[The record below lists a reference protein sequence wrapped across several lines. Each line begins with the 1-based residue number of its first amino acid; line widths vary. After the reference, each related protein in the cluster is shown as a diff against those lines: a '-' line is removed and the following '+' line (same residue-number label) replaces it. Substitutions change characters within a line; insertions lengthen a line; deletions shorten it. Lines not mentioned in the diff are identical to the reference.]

1 MKNDGFPS
9 AERVRSLA
17 RSFKFAARGAVYCI
31 RNERNM
37 RIHLTA
43 GAYVLTL
50 SSFCSFTR
58 TELLIL
64 ILTIALVI
72 FAEGVN
78 TALEALV
85 NLETQSYD
93 SLARVAK
100 DVAAG
105 AVLFCAIAAVA
116 VGVILFVIPGKLQ
129 IIACALLA
137 NPLYGIIFLLSI
149 PLAVSFIVGVPKKL
163 FRRL

>member
-9 AERVRSLA
+9 VKRVRSLA
-17 RSFKFAARGAVYCI
+17 RSFKYAGRGAIYCI

-37 RIHLTA
+37 RIHLCA

-50 SSFCSFTR
+50 SSFCSLST

-64 ILTIALVI
+64 ILTITLVI

-93 SLARVAK
+93 SLARIAK

-105 AVLFCAIAAVA
+105 AVLFCAIAAAA
-116 VGVILFVIPGKLQ
+116 VGVILFIIPNRLQ
-129 IIACALLA
+129 IIFAYLTQ
-137 NPLYGIIFLLSI
+137 NPIYGVIFLLTI
-149 PLAVSFIVGVPKKL
+149 PLAVAFIVGLPKKL